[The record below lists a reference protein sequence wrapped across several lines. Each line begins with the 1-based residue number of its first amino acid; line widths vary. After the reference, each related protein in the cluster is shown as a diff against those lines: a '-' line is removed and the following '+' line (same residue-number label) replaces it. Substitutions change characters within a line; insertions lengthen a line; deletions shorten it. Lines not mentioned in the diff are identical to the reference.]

1 MTARV
6 LIVPIGIWL
15 LVSGTLCA
23 DPPSA
28 GKPINFDEARKHWA
42 YQPVRNPALP
52 EVRERS
58 WPQTPVDYFLLR
70 QMEEKGQTPAPP
82 ADRRTLIR
90 RAYFDLIGLPP
101 TMAEVRAFENDP
113 SPDAFAR
120 VVDHLLASPHYGE
133 RWGRHWLD
141 FARYADTKDLVLV
154 YGKDAIRPYAY
165 TYRDYVI
172 RALNEDTP
180 YNRFIEEQLAADQIQ
195 PKVEPWRL
203 AAMGFLT
210 LGRLFDNN
218 LPDIYDDQIDTVGR
232 GLLGLTIACARCHDH
247 KYDAIPTADYYS
259 LFGVFASSEVPLDP
273 PLIADPKS
281 IPGGVEFEKQ
291 LAAKRAELQKHT
303 DTQYEQQT
311 EIARQRTGDYLMKIA
326 VEKPDPLE
334 TAVFFT
340 SLSPGDLRPPIISRW
355 RRYLE
360 RRDGDDPVF
369 GPWHAVFATPQ
380 AAIAD
385 LAEQWKKRPI
395 GTERGQINLLVRDAL
410 MSAKLTDRGAMAKAY
425 GELFKKVY
433 EESKKSAPTD
443 TARKQLL
450 AILTDTTGPVFF
462 AKSTCY
468 LYMSRVE
475 RDRYGSLVQE
485 LDKLAVH
492 SNAVPPRAM
501 VLTDAAAPM
510 QPRILLRG
518 NPTMPGPAVPRQFLQ
533 ILSDAERRPF
543 QHGSGRLDLAKA
555 ITSPD
560 NPLTARVMVNRVW
573 MFHFGEPLVSTPAD
587 FGTRSTPPSN
597 PDLLDYLA
605 YTFMQNG
612 WSLKALHRRIMLS
625 NAYQLASSNAER
637 GTRNAESKTTASN
650 SAFRIPHSEFTFTRT
665 RLDFET
671 MRDNLLF
678 VSGRLDHTRYGR
690 PGDAAGD
697 PANRRRTIY
706 GLVDR
711 QNLPALYRAFDFAV
725 PDQCVERRPQTTV
738 PQQSL
743 FAMNSPFMIEQVKS
757 LASRPEFAAENDP
770 ARRAAL
776 LYQILFTRAPRP
788 EEVELA
794 LRFLRDAEAAKD
806 AKLTPWQQY
815 IQVLLMTNELLF
827 VD

>member
-1 MTARV
+1 MA
-6 LIVPIGIWL
+6 
-15 LVSGTLCA
+15 A
-23 DPPSA
+23 PPNEATGA
-28 GKPINFDEARKHWA
+28 GKPIDFEAARKHWA
-42 YQPVRNPALP
+42 YQPIRNPALP
-52 EVRERS
+52 QVRDRS
-58 WPQTPVDYFLLR
+58 WPQTPIDFFLLR
-70 QMEEKGQTPAPP
+70 QMEENGQTPAPL

-90 RAYFDLIGLPP
+90 RAYFDLVGLPP
-101 TMAEVRAFENDP
+101 TMAEVQMFENDP
-113 SPDAFAR
+113 SPDAFAK

-141 FARYADTKDLVLV
+141 TARYADTKDLVLV

-180 YNRFIEEQLAADQIQ
+180 YDRFVQEQLAADQIQ

-259 LFGVFASSEVPLDP
+259 LYGVFASSEVPLDP

-281 IPGGVEFEKQ
+281 VPGGVEFEKQ
-291 LAAKRAELQKHT
+291 LAAKRAELQKHI
-303 DTQYEQQT
+303 DTQYQMLT
-311 EIARQRTGDYLMKIA
+311 ETARQRTGDYLMKIA

-334 TAVFFT
+334 NTVFFL
-340 SLSPGDLRPPIISRW
+340 SLSPGDLRPPIIARW
-355 RRYLE
+355 RHYLE
-360 RRDGDDPVF
+360 SRTSDDPVF
-369 GPWHAVFATPQ
+369 GPWHDLLATPQ
-380 AAIAD
+380 AAGW
-385 LAEQWKKRPI
+385 QKRPA
-395 GTERGQINLLVRDAL
+395 GTERGQLNSLVRDAL
-410 MSAKLTDRGAMAKAY
+410 TSAKITSKADAPRAY
-425 GELFKKVY
+425 GDLFKKVY
-433 EESKKSAPTD
+433 EESKKSPPTD
-443 TARKQLL
+443 ADRKQLL
-450 AILTDTTGPVFF
+450 AILTEASGPVLF

-475 RDRYGSLVQE
+475 RDRYGALVQE
-485 LDKLAVH
+485 LDKLAVY
-492 SNAVPPRAM
+492 SPSAPPRAM
-501 VLTDAAAPM
+501 VLADAPDPM
-510 QPRILLRG
+510 QPHILLRG
-518 NPTMPGPAVPRQFLQ
+518 NPTMPGPAVPRQFLR
-533 ILSDAERRPF
+533 ILAGAQRQPF
-543 QHGSGRLDLAKA
+543 RHGSGRLDLAKA
-555 ITSPD
+555 ITAPD

-587 FGTRSTPPSN
+587 FGTRSTPPAN
-597 PDLLDYLA
+597 PELLDYLA
-605 YTFMQNG
+605 YTFMQDG
-612 WSLKALHRRIMLS
+612 WSLKKLHRRLMLS
-625 NAYQLASSNAER
+625 SAYQQL
-637 GTRNAESKTTASN
+637 
-650 SAFRIPHSEFTFTRT
+650 SAVGSQQSANVGFPRT

-671 MRDNLLF
+671 MRDTLLF
-678 VSGRLDHTRYGR
+678 VSGRLNPALCGR

-757 LASRPEFAAENDP
+757 LAARPELAAESDP
-770 ARRAAL
+770 ARRVTI
-776 LYQILFTRAPRP
+776 LYQLLLTRAPRP
-788 EEVELA
+788 EEVQLA
-794 LRFLRDAEAAKD
+794 LRFLRDAETAKD

-815 IQVLLMTNELLF
+815 IQVLLMTNELMF